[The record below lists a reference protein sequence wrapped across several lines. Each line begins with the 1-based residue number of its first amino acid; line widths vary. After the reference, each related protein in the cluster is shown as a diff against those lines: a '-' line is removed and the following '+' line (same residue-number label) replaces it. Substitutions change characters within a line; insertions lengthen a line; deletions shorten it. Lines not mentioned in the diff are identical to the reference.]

1 MDLTQIFI
9 QKEQQVFKGKLS
21 RVLLVAMLAPLL
33 TLVSGCSVN
42 PVTGE
47 KQLSLISEHEELA
60 LGAEQYTPTQQT
72 QGGRFYIDP
81 ELTVYVREVG
91 QKLARVSDRP
101 DLPYEFVVLNS
112 SVPNAWALPGGKIAI
127 NRGLLVQLE
136 DEAQLASVLGH
147 EIVHAAARHSV
158 QRMQQG
164 MLINA
169 GVAGL
174 GLALSDNSWA
184 NLIMGGAAVGAQL
197 ALAQY
202 SQGDELESDAYG
214 IRYMKKAGYDPQAA
228 VELQELFLKM
238 SQGRQAGWLDG
249 LFATHPPSAKR
260 VNENQSLVQ
269 KVGAGGYR
277 GQEVYQKRLTRLKAL
292 APAYE
297 AHDKAMELASKGE
310 FAEALKAVD
319 SAIEMEPREAMFY
332 ALRGRILREQKQLDK
347 AQADFDKAVS
357 LYPEMFTY
365 QLYSGLNHLA
375 MNNLDKARSHLEQA
389 NQVVPTSIAYL
400 RLGDI
405 ARQQGQRSN
414 AVAYYSR
421 AAEAGGDIGAEAQR
435 KLAEMTK

>member
-1 MDLTQIFI
+1 MRPGMLTRYIAI
-9 QKEQQVFKGKLS
+9 
-21 RVLLVAMLAPLL
+21 AAIAL
-33 TLVSGCSVN
+33 TLTGLGGCSVN

-47 KQLSLISEHEELA
+47 KQLSLISENQELA

-81 ELTVYVREVG
+81 ELSIYLRDVG

-101 DLPYEFVVLNS
+101 DLPYEFVVLNN

-127 NRGLLVQLE
+127 NRGLLAELE

-164 MLINA
+164 MLISA

-174 GLALSDNSWA
+174 GFALSDNEWA
-184 NLIMGGAAVGAQL
+184 GLIMGGAALGAQL

-214 IRYMKKAGYDPQAA
+214 IRYMKEAGYDPQAA
-228 VELQELFLKM
+228 VELQQLFLKL
-238 SQGRQAGWLDG
+238 SEGRQSGWLDG

-260 VNENQSLVQ
+260 VQENQELVQ
-269 KVGAGGYR
+269 KIGAGGYR
-277 GQEVYQKRLTRLKAL
+277 GRDVYQRRIAKLKEL
-292 APAYE
+292 LPAYD
-297 AHDKAMELASKGE
+297 AHDEAMKLASEGKY
-310 FAEALKAVD
+310 EAALDQVNKA
-319 SAIEMEPREAMFY
+319 IKLEPREAMFF
-332 ALRGRILREQKQLDK
+332 ALRGRIYRGMEQPEK
-347 AQADFDKAVS
+347 AKADFDKAVS
-357 LYPEMFTY
+357 LYPEMFQY
-365 QLYSGLNHLA
+365 QLYSGLNELEL
-375 MNNLDKARSHLEQA
+375 NNLGKAKSHLEKA

-405 ARQQGQRSN
+405 ARQQGQRRE
-414 AVAYYSR
+414 AAAYYST
-421 AAEAGGDIGAEAQR
+421 AAEAGGDVGAEAQR
-435 KLAEMTK
+435 KLAELNE